1 MGAIRKTLVILLV
14 ACGLAATPLQA
25 AELIDIKVERDGD
38 RYILESNIR
47 FTVDQQS
54 LYAVIIDYDRF
65 EEMSSIFIDTYN
77 LEPGPDGKPR
87 FYTLMEGC
95 VVIFCKQFERYGY
108 LETTPYDEV
117 IAKID
122 PDTSDFRYSWERWQ
136 FTPEPEGTV
145 LMRYQFE
152 MEPGFWVPPIIG
164 PYMIRRTLREGG
176 IDAVDRIE
184 RIAQEVAA
192 AGE

>member
-1 MGAIRKTLVILLV
+1 MGAIRTTLALLLF
-14 ACGLAATPLQA
+14 AGPLAWAPLQA

-95 VVIFCKQFERYGY
+95 VVIFCKQFERFGH
-108 LETTPYDEV
+108 LEITPYDEV

-122 PDTSDFRYSWERWQ
+122 PETSAPSCSESRWSPDRSWRSLRH
-136 FTPEPEGTV
+136 TV
-145 LMRYQFE
+145 
-152 MEPGFWVPPIIG
+152 
-164 PYMIRRTLREGG
+164 
-176 IDAVDRIE
+176 
-184 RIAQEVAA
+184 
-192 AGE
+192 

>member
-1 MGAIRKTLVILLV
+1 MRVYRTLLAGLVCVLCLMTAQARAADLL
-14 ACGLAATPLQA
+14 
-25 AELIDIKVERDGD
+25 DIKVEREGD
-38 RYILESNIR
+38 RYMLESNIR
-47 FTVDQQS
+47 FNVDQQS
-54 LYAVIIDYDRF
+54 LYAVIINYDRF

-95 VVIFCKQFERYGY
+95 VVIFCKQFERYGH
-108 LETTPYDEV
+108 LEITPYDEV

-122 PDTSDFRYSWERWQ
+122 PETSDFRYSWERWQ
-136 FTPEPEGTV
+136 FTPEEGGTV

-152 MEPGFWVPPIIG
+152 MEPGFWVPPVIG
-164 PYMIRRTLREGG
+164 PFMIRRTLREGG
-176 IDAVDRIE
+176 IEAVDRIE

>member
-1 MGAIRKTLVILLV
+1 VIRTTLAILLS
-14 ACGLAATPLQA
+14 ACGLAGVTAQA
-25 AELIDIKVERDGD
+25 AELIDIKVERDGA
-38 RYILESNIR
+38 RYKLESNIR
-47 FTVDQQS
+47 FKVDQQS
-54 LYAVIIDYDRF
+54 LFAVIINYDRF

-77 LEPGPDGKPR
+77 MEPGPDGKPR

-95 VVIFCKQFERYGY
+95 VVIFCKQFERFGH

-122 PDTSDFRYSWERWQ
+122 PETSDFRYSWERWQ
-136 FTPEPEGTV
+136 FKTEPEGTV

-164 PYMIRRTLREGG
+164 PYVIRRTLREGG

>member
-1 MGAIRKTLVILLV
+1 MLLV
-14 ACGLAATPLQA
+14 ACGLAAAPLQA
-25 AELIDIKVERDGD
+25 AELIDIKVEREGD

-95 VVIFCKQFERYGY
+95 VVIFCKQFERYGH
-108 LETTPYDEV
+108 LEITPYDEV

-122 PDTSDFRYSWERWQ
+122 PETSDFRYSWERWQ

-145 LMRYQFE
+145 LMRYQFG